1 MAEVRASISDRIYR
15 GLLRLLPFDFR
26 SEFESDMEQVFREQL
41 ARESRRGRIGLLR
54 LWWETIA
61 GIFHTAPREHLSI
74 LAQDVRYALRMLR
87 KNPGYAAVAVLTLA
101 LGIGANTAIMSV
113 ISAVLLRPLPYEN
126 DRQIVVLHQ
135 TANRGASGEGI
146 EDVAFSVPEI
156 NDYREQSSSF
166 SSLVEY
172 HSMRFTLFSK
182 DEATRVRAGVVS
194 PGFFRMF
201 GVKPLMGRDFVEA
214 DDRPGAPAV
223 LLLSYEYW
231 KQHGGDP
238 NIVGR
243 TFEMNDRVH
252 TVIGVLPPVPQYPNE
267 NDVYMPTSA
276 CPFRGSP
283 AMQGNRGGHMMSLFG
298 RLKPGVTAEKS
309 QADLRMVASRLASDY
324 PKSYPK
330 EGGFT
335 ASDGLLREELTRR
348 ARVTLWVLLAAAGC
362 VLLIACANVANLT
375 LARMSARQRELSV
388 RAALG
393 AGKGRLL
400 RQLGTESL
408 ILGVLAAGLGFL
420 FASQSLRLLAA
431 FTARL
436 TSRAREIQIDW
447 TMLVFALAVAIGTS
461 IVFGTISALYS
472 RDDLGAGMK
481 DGAVNST
488 AGRKRSRARS
498 MLVVWQVA
506 FSLVLLIG
514 AGLMLRSLIKLQQVD
529 PGFVPNRVLALTVD
543 LNWSKYP
550 TRQQVR
556 SFSDRLLA
564 KIESQPGVLSAAL
577 SSSYPLDPDNTGGG
591 WGGRFQIEG
600 RPLREGEASP
610 ITSLRSTT
618 PDYFKTLGMRLIQG
632 RTFTAEDRD
641 KSPLVVVINQSMARH
656 YWKTEDPIGRRVS
669 FDQGDSWARI
679 IGIVGDVRE
688 FGLDQPPVDEV
699 YFANA
704 QTPSV
709 GSLLVRTDR
718 DPLALATQLRRAVME
733 IDPQTA
739 IPNVET
745 LEQARHNAVAS
756 PRVLA
761 DLLAI
766 FAALAL
772 TIAAAGVGGMLA
784 LAVNQR
790 WNEIGIRVALG
801 AKPRDIVAMIL
812 RQGMGLVLAGLAL
825 GVLSALALTRLMR
838 TLLFEVQPTDPVTF
852 AGVSVVLASVAL
864 VACYLPARR
873 ALRIDPLLALR
884 RE

>member
-1 MAEVRASISDRIYR
+1 MAEARGSFSDRIYR

-26 SEFESDMEQVFREQL
+26 TEFETDMEQAFREQ
-41 ARESRRGRIGLLR
+41 REQERRRGKIGLLR
-54 LWWETIA
+54 LWGETIA

-74 LAQDVRYALRMLR
+74 LGQDVRYALRMLR
-87 KNPGYAAVAVLTLA
+87 KNPGYSTVAVLTLA

-113 ISAVLLRPLPYEN
+113 VSAVLLRPLPYEN
-126 DRQIVVLHQ
+126 DRQLVVLHQ
-135 TANRGASGEGI
+135 TASKGGVR
-146 EDVAFSVPEI
+146 DVAFSVPEI
-156 NDYREQSSSF
+156 KDYRQQSSSF

-182 DEATRVRAGVVS
+182 DEATRVRTGVVS

-214 DDRPGAPAV
+214 DDQPGAPAV

-243 TFEMNDRVH
+243 TFEMNDRIH
-252 TVIGVLPPVPQYPNE
+252 TVVGILPPVPQYPNE

-276 CPFRGSP
+276 CPFRGS
-283 AMQGNRGGHMMSLFG
+283 ARMQTNRDGHMMNLFG
-298 RLKPGVTAEKS
+298 RLKPGVTAESS
-309 QADLRMVASRLASDY
+309 QADLRLIASRLASDY

-330 EGGFT
+330 DVGFAAT
-335 ASDGLLREELTRR
+335 DGLLREELTRR
-348 ARVTLWVLLAAAGC
+348 ARIMLWVLLGAAAC

-431 FTARL
+431 FAARL
-436 TSRAREIQIDW
+436 TSRAREIHMDW
-447 TMLVFALAVAIGTS
+447 TMLLFALAVAVGTS
-461 IVFGTISALYS
+461 IVFGSISALYS

-481 DGAVNST
+481 DGAANATV
-488 AGRKRSRARS
+488 GRSRSRARNV
-498 MLVVWQVA
+498 LVVCQVG

-529 PGFVPNRVLALTVD
+529 PGFVPNRVLALTID

-550 TRQQVR
+550 ARPQVR
-556 SFSDRLLA
+556 DFSSRLLA

-600 RPLREGEASP
+600 RPLREGEAGP
-610 ITSLRSTT
+610 IASLRSTT

-632 RTFTAEDRD
+632 RVFDASDNE
-641 KSPLVVVINQSMARH
+641 KAPLVTVINQSLARH
-656 YWKTEDPIGRRVS
+656 YWKNEDPIGRRVS
-669 FDQGDSWARI
+669 FDQGESWSKI

-688 FGLDQPPVDEV
+688 FGLEQPAGDEA

-704 QTPSV
+704 QTPAV
-709 GSLLVRTDR
+709 GSVLVRTDR
-718 DPLALATQLRRAVME
+718 DPLVLATQVRRAVLE

-739 IPNVET
+739 IPNVQT
-745 LEQARHNAVAS
+745 LEQARHDAVAS

-761 DLLAI
+761 NLLGI

-772 TIAAAGVGGMLA
+772 VIAAAGVGGMLA

-801 AKPRDIVAMIL
+801 AKPADIVGMIL

-825 GVLSALALTRLMR
+825 GVLSALALTRMMR

-852 AGVSVVLASVAL
+852 AGVSAVLATVAL

-873 ALRIDPLLALR
+873 ALRIDPLVALR

>member
-669 FDQGDSWARI
+669 FDQGGQLGQDHRDCRRRAR
-679 IGIVGDVRE
+679 VRA
-688 FGLDQPPVDEV
+688 GPAARRRSLLRQRPNSQRGQPPGADRSRPAGARNAIAPGGDGDRPADRHTQRRNAGAGAAQCRSVAASPGGLAGHFRGAGSDHRGGRRGRHAGAGGKSALERNRNSRRTGRQTARHRRHDSAAGHGTRAGRPGAGRAFGARTHAPDE
-699 YFANA
+699 NA
-704 QTPSV
+704 V
-709 GSLLVRTDR
+709 VRSAADR
-718 DPLALATQLRRAVME
+718 PRHLRGRIRRPGKRRA
-733 IDPQTA
+733 
-739 IPNVET
+739 
-745 LEQARHNAVAS
+745 
-756 PRVLA
+756 
-761 DLLAI
+761 
-766 FAALAL
+766 
-772 TIAAAGVGGMLA
+772 G
-784 LAVNQR
+784 
-790 WNEIGIRVALG
+790 
-801 AKPRDIVAMIL
+801 
-812 RQGMGLVLAGLAL
+812 
-825 GVLSALALTRLMR
+825 GVL
-838 TLLFEVQPTDPVTF
+838 P
-852 AGVSVVLASVAL
+852 AGAPGA
-864 VACYLPARR
+864 A
-873 ALRIDPLLALR
+873 D
-884 RE
+884 

>member
-1 MAEVRASISDRIYR
+1 MEARKESLADRMYRA
-15 GLLRLLPFDFR
+15 LLCLFPFDFR
-26 SEFESDMEQVFREQL
+26 SEFESDMEQAFREQR
-41 ARESRRGRIGLLR
+41 AQQAKRGKIGLLR

-61 GIFHTAPREHLSI
+61 GIFSTAPREHLSI
-74 LAQDVRYALRMLR
+74 LGQDVRYALRMLR
-87 KNPGYAAVAVLTLA
+87 KNSGYATVAVLTLA

-113 ISAVLLRPLPYEN
+113 VSAVLLRPLPYQ
-126 DRQIVVLHQ
+126 DDGQLMVLHQ
-135 TANRGASGEGI
+135 RTMKA
-146 EDVAFSVPEI
+146 DVRDMGFSAPEI
-156 NDYREQSSSF
+156 NDYRRQSGSF

-172 HSMRFTLFSK
+172 HSMRFTLLSK

-194 PGFFRMF
+194 PGFFSMF
-201 GVKPLMGRDFVEA
+201 GVKPILGRDFLDA
-214 DDRPGAPAV
+214 DDQPGAPAV

-231 KQHGGDP
+231 KQHCAGDS

-276 CPFRGSP
+276 CPFRGAP
-283 AMQGNRGGHMMSLFG
+283 MMMANRDGRMMSLFG
-298 RLKPGVTAEKS
+298 RLKPGITGEQS
-309 QADLRMVASRLASDY
+309 QADLRLIASRLEHDY

-330 EGGFT
+330 DLGFT
-335 ASDGLLREELTRR
+335 TNAGFLREELTRR
-348 ARVTLWVLLAAAGC
+348 ARITLWVLLAAAGC

-375 LARMSARQRELSV
+375 LARMSARERELTV

-408 ILGVLAAGLGFL
+408 ILGLLAAGLGVL
-420 FASQSLRLLAA
+420 FASQSLRLLVA

-436 TSRAREIQIDW
+436 TSRAREIQMDW
-447 TMLVFALAVAIGTS
+447 TMLLFALAIAIATS
-461 IVFGTISALYS
+461 IVFGSISALYS

-481 DGAVNST
+481 DGAPHATS
-488 AGRKRSRARS
+488 GRRRSRARNV
-498 MLVVWQVA
+498 LVVCQIA

-529 PGFVPNRVLALTVD
+529 AGFVPNRVLALTID

-550 TRQQVR
+550 GQDKVR
-556 SFSDRLLA
+556 DISRRLLE
-564 KIESQPGVLSAAL
+564 KIQSQPGVLSATV
-577 SSSYPLDPDNTGGG
+577 SSSYPLDPDNTNGT

-600 RPLREGEASP
+600 RQLRDSESALVAN
-610 ITSLRSTT
+610 LRSAS
-618 PDYFKTLGMRLIQG
+618 PDYFKTLGMRTVQG
-632 RTFTAEDRD
+632 RTFDRSD
-641 KSPLVVVINQSMARH
+641 NEKTPPVVVISQSLERR
-656 YWKTEDPIGRRVS
+656 YWKDEDPLGKRVS
-669 FDQGDSWARI
+669 FDGGQNWYKV
-679 IGIVGDVRE
+679 IGVVGDVRE
-688 FGLDQPPVDEV
+688 FGLEHQAGEEA
-699 YFANA
+699 YFTNA
-704 QTPSV
+704 QNPAV
-709 GSLLVRTDR
+709 GSVLVRTDR
-718 DPLALATQLRRAVME
+718 DPLVLSTQLRRAVLE
-733 IDPQTA
+733 VDPQTA

-745 LEQARHNAVAS
+745 LEQARHDAVAS

-761 DLLAI
+761 DLLSI

-772 TIAAAGVGGMLA
+772 VIAAAGVGGMLA

-801 AKPRDIVAMIL
+801 ARPAQLVGMIL
-812 RQGMGLVLAGLAL
+812 REGMGLVFAGLTV
-825 GVLSALALTRLMR
+825 GVISALALTRLMKS
-838 TLLFEVQPTDPVTF
+838 LLFEVQPADPVTF
-852 AGVSVVLASVAL
+852 VGVSLVLAMVAL